1 VPHSPLSAARHPAT
15 APRARLATTRA
26 LRTTALAHH
35 PTGTAPGVVGNAAPA
50 SAPARSGGAVAR
62 VVAGATTR
70 AAAVAA
76 STAAAAVIA
85 GLLAAPATP
94 APAIP
99 QAAPVAPATTPA
111 TAVAAAMFDRAT
123 AAAAPAALP
132 TVTASVMPVAVRAPA
147 AAGRSVA
154 MRNALSK
161 LGARYRWG
169 ATGPNAF
176 DCSGLVYWSYR
187 QEGVTLPRSSRAMSS
202 VGTSVAKGNLQ
213 PGDLVFFY
221 RPVSH
226 VAIYIG
232 NGQVVHASTA
242 GSPVKISSLGT
253 MPFTTARRV

>member
-1 VPHSPLSAARHPAT
+1 MPHLPLTAARHPAT
-15 APRARLATTRA
+15 APGAHLATTRV
-26 LRTTALAHH
+26 LRTTTAAHH
-35 PTGTAPGVVGNAAPA
+35 PTGAAPGAVGNAAPA
-50 SAPARSGGAVAR
+50 AVAPRSSGANRGRGAGRTAVR
-62 VVAGATTR
+62 VAI
-70 AAAVAA
+70 VAA
-76 STAAAAVIA
+76 STAAAALIVA
-85 GLLAAPATP
+85 LPAAPATP
-94 APAIP
+94 AAAIP

-111 TAVAAAMFDRAT
+111 TAAAAAMFDRAT
-123 AAAAPAALP
+123 PAALP
-132 TVTASVMPVAVRAPA
+132 TVTASVAPVAVRARA
-147 AAGRSVA
+147 AAGRSIA

-202 VGTSVAKGNLQ
+202 VGSSVAKGNLQ

-242 GSPVKISSLGT
+242 GSPVKISSLST